1 MKIKEAEFITLKKQK
16 FQGYDGILFYG
27 PDRGKVI
34 ENTENT
40 INEIVNDTNDGFSFF
55 NLEPSEIKST
65 PSILIDEITTI
76 SFLNEPKAIKIK
88 DATDDIAPTIQTLID
103 NYKKWDAFLVIS
115 AGELPPISKLR
126 QLFEK
131 NNRLLILPSY
141 LDESINLT
149 TIIKQTLS
157 KSGIKNIP
165 DDVLLFLRNKLG
177 EDHNTT
183 KMELEKL
190 ALYLYGKTSISVN
203 DIKNVIMDSSS
214 INIYDLPLIVAS
226 GDNKKLNQ
234 ILPRLIEEGNYPITL
249 LKIILSHFKKLFS
262 MAIEKENGKTIFEI
276 IDNVKPPI
284 FYKQKPIYEKQLS
297 FWNSAKIKQV
307 IVKIN
312 ETDKKCKSGILPQD
326 ILLSHLLFS
335 ICSFVNSKK

>member
-1 MKIKEAEFITLKKQK
+1 MKIKETEFTTLLKQK

-27 PDRGKVI
+27 VDRGKII

-40 INEIVNDTNDGFSFF
+40 IKEIVSDTNDGFSFF
-55 NLEPSEIKST
+55 NLDPAEIKTT
-65 PSILIDEITTI
+65 PSILIDEATTI
-76 SFLNEPKAIKIK
+76 SFLNDKKAIQIK
-88 DATDDIAPTIQTLID
+88 DATDDITETIKTLID
-103 NYKKWDAFLVIS
+103 NYKQLEAFLIIS

-141 LDESINLT
+141 LDEAQNLT
-149 TIIKQTLS
+149 TIIKKS
-157 KSGIKNIP
+157 FIASGIKNIP
-165 DDVLLFLRNKLG
+165 DDVLMFLRSKLG
-177 EDHNTT
+177 EDRNTT

-190 ALYLYGKTSISVN
+190 SLYLYGKNQVTIN

-214 INIYDLPLIVAS
+214 ISMYDLPLVVAT
-226 GDNKKLNQ
+226 GEIQKLNQ
-234 ILPRLIEEGNYPITL
+234 ILPRLLEEGNYPITL
-249 LKIILSHFKKLFS
+249 IKIVLSHFKKLFS

-284 FYKQKPIYEKQLS
+284 FYKLKPSYEKQLS
-297 FWNSAKIKQV
+297 FWNTTKIKQV

-312 ETDKKCKSGILPQD
+312 ECDKKCKTGTLPQD
-326 ILLSHLLFS
+326 VLLSHLLFS
-335 ICSFVNSKK
+335 ICSFVNNKK